1 MGPRA
6 IAVGLIDALPGISLA
21 VMRHREPERELMWSW
36 LFCRRILGRV
46 DSSASSSFLHDSLC
60 IFQHTCDSFS
70 DIYSV
75 FYLCCFCFYT
85 TQTLQL
91 SYRSS
96 SSDQRA
102 RDPTVCRNRR
112 IQSSTCEAP
121 AKLDDSTAI
130 YILFSFSS
138 ASAAHL
144 SRQQLLIKPSP
155 CPTSASTQTANTPA
169 PPSAARPS
177 AECTCRCSRPMRR

>member
-1 MGPRA
+1 M
-6 IAVGLIDALPGISLA
+6 LILLL
-21 VMRHREPERELMWSW
+21 HL
-36 LFCRRILGRV
+36 LF
-46 DSSASSSFLHDSLC
+46 FTTDSLC

-112 IQSSTCEAP
+112 IQLSTCEAP
-121 AKLDDSTAI
+121 AKLDDSTVH
-130 YILFSFSS
+130 SS
-138 ASAAHL
+138 VPTSQL
-144 SRQQLLIKPSP
+144 QLQLQLQLLTLLDNNSSLQPP